1 MGKVLP
7 KIRKIIQ
14 GRSSSAAKSDEEDDE
29 RDDDKNKDGKAV
41 VDVDEDDLG
50 GGGGGGGGGSGS
62 GSGGGGWGG
71 KEGGGG
77 GGGGEAGEGKGKVK
91 MESKQSAEE
100 QKRIK
105 YEQLVVSGV
114 WQRNDRA
121 EDLFTLRRA
130 HTQDDSNDEVMF
142 VEVDDVS
149 EGNGGAGNEDLDA
162 MRTESDYAKT
172 ESDSDEDVFESRPV
186 ARCPV
191 DGHKGGSSSGWAA

>member
-50 GGGGGGGGGSGS
+50 G
-62 GSGGGGWGG
+62 
-71 KEGGGG
+71 GGGG